1 MGEITKEN
9 EMEESEV
16 FTQEQI
22 NESFIEIKAE
32 WDKLVK
38 ESGRSESMFLAMGGE
53 IVSHFLYNYQVAKEH
68 VESQGLVMPALVKG
82 LSVSVSQ
89 KENKK

>member
-1 MGEITKEN
+1 MNCDKL
-9 EMEESEV
+9 
-16 FTQEQI
+16 TQADVDDT
-22 NESFIEIKAE
+22 FIDIKVA

-38 ESGRSESMFLAMGGE
+38 ESGRSESMFIAMGGE

-68 VESQGLVMPALVKG
+68 VESQGLVMPVLVKG